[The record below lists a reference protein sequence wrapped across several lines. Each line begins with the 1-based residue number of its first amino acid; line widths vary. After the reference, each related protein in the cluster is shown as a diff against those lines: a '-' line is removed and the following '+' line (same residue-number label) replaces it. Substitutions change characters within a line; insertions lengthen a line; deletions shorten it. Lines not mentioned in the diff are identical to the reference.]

1 MTDTPNDRY
10 STEKLIRFAPQPD
23 GLSHMI
29 LGRDRFR
36 SICGLRLARY
46 ETHYTEE
53 SHYASQPNRCPQ
65 CAAILA
71 RRAKFPGRTS
81 EEQKAIV
88 DRVKKLLSLAERQ
101 TTNENEAAL
110 AAARAAELVEKHN
123 LTMRVV
129 EDTDQQKAEKRRGE
143 SLGSRVAPHKYILAV
158 AVNCQHD
165 VEHYRTADWD
175 GNKYL
180 VFLGLSANVEAAVLT
195 HAYWCSAADAM
206 YRAARR
212 ANGSDLNAH
221 DYKKGVAANICARVR
236 EARRAAAQVPS
247 LAALIH
253 IGSAVARRAM
263 EAEEVMFGGGFSYSN
278 QVRDSNAYERGYG
291 DGSRVDLHGARTSRL
306 LDEARSK

>member
-1 MTDTPNDRY
+1 MNARNPP
-10 STEKLIRFAPQPD
+10 KWLRFAPQPD
-23 GLSHMI
+23 GLAHVI

-88 DRVKKLLSLAERQ
+88 DRVKKLLALAERE
-101 TTNENEAAL
+101 TTNEHEAAQ
-110 AAARAAELVEKHN
+110 AAARAAELIEKHN
-123 LTMRVV
+123 LSMGVI
-129 EDTDQQKAEKRRGE
+129 DDPDQQKAEKRMGE
-143 SLGSRVAPHKYILAV
+143 SLGSRAAPHKYILAL

-165 VEHYRTADWD
+165 VEHYRTTGGD

-180 VFLGLSANVEAAVLT
+180 VFLGLPANVEAAVLT

-212 ANGSDLNAH
+212 GIGSDLNAH
-221 DYKKGVAANICARVR
+221 DYKQGFAANILARVR
-236 EARRAAAQVPS
+236 AARRAAALDPS
-247 LAALIH
+247 VAALIH

-263 EAEEVMFGGGFSYSN
+263 EAERVLFGGGFSYSN
-278 QVRDSNAYERGYG
+278 QVRDPKAYERGYG
-291 DGSRVDLHGARTSRL
+291 DGSRVDLHGARTSRI
-306 LDEARSK
+306 LDEARIE